1 MQNLYGVV
9 GDPIAQSWS
18 PIIHTQL
25 FQMQGFE
32 GSAYIALHITPRQ
45 LEGAVDILRGNFRG
59 FNITIPHKRAVMD
72 LVDELT
78 PAAERY
84 GAVNTVKCEAGKLIG
99 HNTDGAG
106 FTAGLQLLGWELAGS
121 AVLLLGAGGAA
132 RVAAYELAEMGC
144 SLTIG
149 SRTLST
155 AEGLA
160 EEITSRFPHL
170 EIAALPWVNLSQ
182 GTYDVVVNATPVG
195 MGAPQGERPINLEDL
210 KGVTCVYDLIYN
222 PPQTRLLR
230 QGQELGLKVLNGLPM
245 LVFQAAAAQEFWLGR
260 PVPEEAIW
268 QVLASLQELK
278 GNG

>member
-121 AVLLLGAGGAA
+121 ASAPLGGGGAVSGTTNSRRFCSLMMAAALVHCRGAG
-132 RVAAYELAEMGC
+132 RRNYVP
-144 SLTIG
+144 
-149 SRTLST
+149 SRT
-155 AEGLA
+155 
-160 EEITSRFPHL
+160 PN
-170 EIAALPWVNLSQ
+170 AALPCLIFQ
-182 GTYDVVVNATPVG
+182 EHIMVVNATPLG
-195 MGAPQGERPINLEDL
+195 RLRKRPINLEDL
-210 KGVTCVYDLIYN
+210 RV
-222 PPQTRLLR
+222 R
-230 QGQELGLKVLNGLPM
+230 
-245 LVFQAAAAQEFWLGR
+245 VFTT
-260 PVPEEAIW
+260 
-268 QVLASLQELK
+268 
-278 GNG
+278 

>member
-59 FNITIPHKRAVMD
+59 FNITIPTNGQSWIWWTSLPRRRAVWSSEHGEVRGREAYRPQYGWGGVYCR
-72 LVDELT
+72 L
-78 PAAERY
+78 AA
-84 GAVNTVKCEAGKLIG
+84 
-99 HNTDGAG
+99 
-106 FTAGLQLLGWELAGS
+106 FGLGTCRFSGTSLG
-121 AVLLLGAGGAA
+121 GGRA

-170 EIAALPWVNLSQ
+170 EIAPFPANLSQ
-182 GTYDVVVNATPVG
+182 GTYDVVVNATPAG
-195 MGAPQGERPINLEDL
+195 MGAL
-210 KGVTCVYDLIYN
+210 K
-222 PPQTRLLR
+222 
-230 QGQELGLKVLNGLPM
+230 ES
-245 LVFQAAAAQEFWLGR
+245 AQS
-260 PVPEEAIW
+260 I
-268 QVLASLQELK
+268 
-278 GNG
+278 